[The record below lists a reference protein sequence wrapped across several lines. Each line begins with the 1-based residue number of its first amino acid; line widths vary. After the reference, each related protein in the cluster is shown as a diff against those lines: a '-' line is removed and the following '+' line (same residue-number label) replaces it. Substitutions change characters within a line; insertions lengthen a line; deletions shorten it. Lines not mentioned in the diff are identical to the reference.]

1 MAGRKISELTET
13 LTVDVEQDYVVIQ
26 RGTDN
31 KKLKVAN
38 MMGSTNVGED
48 FVDLLGEDGTEYRLI
63 IDQSGKAQVF
73 PKDCVV
79 GHKYAPGD
87 NFKVPLRS
95 ERVVV
100 GAMGLKSGAGEKNTT
115 VVDVHGIVVNQAY
128 GGGEAMTTDMAQGT
142 SCSHSFVELY
152 NCSDVNSVN
161 LCGLYLH
168 YKGFNKDGVVDGAW
182 KTLALRGEIP
192 PRCSFLI
199 RGAQHAA
206 MNSDT
211 VNVKLFDYDQEW
223 IDPETK
229 KPIKFGSNGFSF
241 YLCTDANAPTGSVQA
256 YIEHKDA
263 TGTTITGYTYD
274 QYYVDLLSAG
284 PAGAATAPPAYN
296 KFFLNCMDIDTGV
309 RRINFR
315 NNKNNAY
322 DLQPI
327 NYRTAKNLLD
337 VAPRSLRDG
346 RWEQIEDK
354 IKPNLNTANLI
365 NITLGKVPSTRLFT
379 WQSAVTDRG
388 AVKYRKIKDT
398 DGTSKIDP
406 WHEVE
411 SDREIVNNHSLFM
424 TIHRVQIDNLEA
436 GLYEYKC
443 GEEGC
448 WSDIEQMEVR
458 AHDQNSTVKML
469 WTTDQQGFTELEY
482 KAWETVVDAMRADDT
497 MYDAN
502 GIPDFD
508 FHLNTGDI
516 SQNASNLYEWL
527 YYTKYAGEF
536 CRNIPHM
543 TTCGNNDLVE
553 KKYGFAFNHY
563 ATYEGVPKF
572 SELGGTVAS
581 KDAEMVSTYSFDIGH
596 THFICLNSNEEQ
608 MYNDYGIYKAQFLD
622 KQARFL
628 DKDLWQVSQRSVKPR
643 WVVVYAHLSPFTVTR
658 AKRLQHWIAVLE
670 HYEVDLFICGHNHTY
685 SRSIPI
691 KCGYEKAEYSEAV
704 SEKNYN
710 TYVTTAAT
718 YTAVNET
725 KKDNTTEIDR
735 AANPAHGTYYV
746 MFQAGAAKISGK
758 EKAIDMASGVFT
770 GIDSKHLS
778 VNAPNRPW
786 WYDYNGDL
794 PAQPCY
800 STMNVT
806 PDTLNLSMYVVN
818 NVVSTNKETGIQT
831 VRTYDEAKALSQA
844 AGKEAV
850 TKFDSL
856 TINYSN
862 RQPAYRT
869 GGVSAPYYTENKN

>member
-26 RGTDN
+26 RGNDN
-31 KKLKVAN
+31 RKLKVAN

-63 IDQSGKAQVF
+63 IDSSGKAQVF

-79 GHKYAPGD
+79 GHTYAAGD
-87 NFKVPLRS
+87 NFNVPLRS
-95 ERVVV
+95 ERIVV

-128 GGGEAMTTDMAQGT
+128 GGGEAIATDMAQGA

-168 YKGFNKDGVVDGAW
+168 YRGFSPAGVIDGAW

-223 IDPETK
+223 IDPETNE
-229 KPIKFGSNGFSF
+229 PIKFGSNGFSF
-241 YLCTDANAPTGSVQA
+241 YLCTDPNAPTGSVQA
-256 YIEHKDA
+256 YIEQKDA
-263 TGTTITGYTYD
+263 TGNITGYIYD

-309 RRINFR
+309 RRVNFR

-327 NYRTAKNLLD
+327 NYRTVKNLLD
-337 VAPRSLRDG
+337 VRPRSLRDG

-388 AVKYRKIKDT
+388 AVRYRKIKDA
-398 DGTSKIDP
+398 DGTSNIGL
-406 WHEVE
+406 WYEVE
-411 SDREIVNNHSLFM
+411 SDCEIVNNHSLFM
-424 TIHRVQIDNLEA
+424 TIHRVQVDDLEP

-443 GEEGC
+443 GGEGC
-448 WSDIEQMEVR
+448 WSDIEQMEVKEYN
-458 AHDQNSTVKML
+458 DDSEIKIIL
-469 WTTDQQGFTELEY
+469 TTDQQGYTEEEY
-482 KAWETVVDAMRADDT
+482 EAWNTCVNAMRQQPGF
-497 MYDAN
+497 YNAN
-502 GIPDFD
+502 GLPDFD
-508 FHLNTGDI
+508 FHLNCGDV

-527 YYTKYAGEF
+527 YYNKYAGEF

-543 TTCGNNDLVE
+543 VTCGNNDLVE

-563 ATYEGVPKF
+563 GTYEGSPRF
-572 SELGGTVAS
+572 SELGGTVATR
-581 KDAEMVSTYSFDIGH
+581 DAEMVSTYSFDVGFV
-596 THFICLNSNEEQ
+596 HFICLNSNEEQ
-608 MYNDYGIYKAQFLD
+608 MYNDYGIDKTAFLD

-628 DKDLWQVSQRSVKPR
+628 DKDLWQVTQREVLPR
-643 WVVVYAHLSPFTVTR
+643 WVIVYAHLGPFSVTR
-658 AKRLQHWIAVLE
+658 APRLQHWIPVLE
-670 HYEVDLFICGHNHTY
+670 HYGVDLFLFGHNHSY
-685 SRSIPI
+685 CRSIPL
-691 KCGYEKAEYSEAV
+691 KTGYSGSTSKS
-704 SEKNYN
+704 NYN
-710 TYVTTAAT
+710 TYVPVSGTN
-718 YTAVNET
+718 YTVVNELQA
-725 KKDNTTEIDR
+725 NGSEIDR
-735 AANPAHGTYYV
+735 DPHPTNGTYYILC
-746 MFQAGAAKISGK
+746 QASGSKTSGK
-758 EKAIDMASGVFT
+758 EKNIPLDTYTLLDSSGATITDPIERGKHF
-770 GIDSKHLS
+770 SKTVL
-778 VNAPNRPW
+778 NRPW
-786 WYDYNGDL
+786 WYAADL
-794 PAQPCY
+794 SRTQPSFC
-800 STMNVT
+800 
-806 PDTLNLSMYVVN
+806 TLNITRDAINFASNSIPGVVN
-818 NVVSTNKETGIQT
+818 TAKDTGILT
-831 VRTYDEAKALSQA
+831 VKPYDSSVVPEKHD
-844 AGKEAV
+844 
-850 TKFDSL
+850 TL
-856 TINYSN
+856 TINYAERS
-862 RQPAYRT
+862 PEYRT
-869 GGVSAPYYTENKN
+869 GGVSAPYYTENNN

>member
-1 MAGRKISELTET
+1 MAGKKISELTEV
-13 LTVDVEQDYVVIQ
+13 LSVDVENDYVVIA
-26 RGTDN
+26 RNGDN

-48 FVDLLGEDGTEYRLI
+48 YVDLLGEDGKEYRLLVG
-63 IDQSGKAQVF
+63 QNGKAQVF

-79 GHKYAPGD
+79 GHTYAPGD

-95 ERVVV
+95 ERIVV
-100 GAMGLKSGAGEKNTT
+100 GAMGLKSGAGEKNTN
-115 VVDVHGIVVNQAY
+115 VVDVHGIVINQAY
-128 GGGEAMTTDMAQGT
+128 GGGEAIATDMAQGA
-142 SCSHSFVELY
+142 SCSHSFVELC

-168 YKGFNKDGVVDGAW
+168 YKGFNKDGVIDGAW
-182 KTLALRGEIP
+182 KTLALRGELP
-192 PRCSFLI
+192 PRHSFLI

-206 MNSDT
+206 MYSDT

-223 IDPETK
+223 IDEETG

-241 YLCTDANAPTGSVQA
+241 YLSTKAEAPTGSVQA
-256 YIEHKDA
+256 YIENKNPD
-263 TGTTITGYTYD
+263 GTVTGYTYD
-274 QYYVDLLSAG
+274 QYYVDLLGVG
-284 PAGAATAPPAYN
+284 PAGSDTNPPAFN

-309 RRINFR
+309 RRVNFR

-322 DLQPI
+322 DCQPV
-327 NYRTAKNLLD
+327 NYRTVKNLVD
-337 VAPRSLRDG
+337 ISPRCLRDG

-354 IKPNLNTANLI
+354 IKPNLDTANLI

-379 WQSAVTDRG
+379 WQSAVTDAG
-388 AVKYRKIKDT
+388 AVKLRRIKDAQGSAVVEQWIT
-398 DGTSKIDP
+398 
-406 WHEVE
+406 VE
-411 SDREIVNNHSLFM
+411 SEREIVNNHNIFM
-424 TIHRVQIDNLEA
+424 TIHRAKVKNLEA

-443 GEEGC
+443 GEEGR

-469 WTTDQQGFTELEY
+469 WTTDQQGFTEPEY
-482 KAWETVVDAMRADDT
+482 KAWETVVNAMRADST

-527 YYTKYAGEF
+527 YYNKFAGEF

-553 KKYGFAFNHY
+553 KNYGFAFNHY
-563 ATYEGVPKF
+563 ATYEDAPKLND
-572 SELGGTVAS
+572 LGGTVAT

-596 THFICLNSNEEQ
+596 THFVCLNSNSEQ
-608 MYNDYGIYKAQFLD
+608 MYNDYGIGPAPFLD

-628 DKDLWQVSQRSVKPR
+628 DKDLWEVSQREVKPR

-691 KCGYEKAEYSEAV
+691 KCGYEKAKYEDAI

-710 TYVTTAAT
+710 TYVTKAPT

-735 AANPAHGTYYV
+735 TANPAHGTYYV
-746 MFQAGAAKISGK
+746 MFQAAAAKISGK
-758 EKAIDMASGVFT
+758 DKAIDMTTGVFT

-778 VNAPNRPW
+778 VNAPSRPW
-786 WYDYNGDL
+786 WYDYNGAL

-800 STMNVT
+800 STMSVT

-818 NVVSTNKETGIQT
+818 NVQSTSKETGIQT
-831 VRTYDEAKALSQA
+831 IRTYDEAKALSQA
-844 AGKEAV
+844 ASKEAV
-850 TKFDSL
+850 TKFDNL
-856 TINYSN
+856 TINYSD

-869 GGVSAPYYTENKN
+869 GGVAAPYYPENQN